1 VKMRDVGREANERD
15 EKLDPHAPVLASRG
29 AFVSA
34 SGAARVTTQRVRGRA
49 DARDVRG
56 AMRAMPRAGATA
68 NAPNARVDDIT
79 KRVGASARETAA
91 KYQHA
96 SRVT

>member
-1 VKMRDVGREANERD
+1 MKMRDVGREANERD

-68 NAPNARVDDIT
+68 NAPSAEVDDIT
-79 KRVGASARETAA
+79 RGGRSRDCTKSRLASPVA
-91 KYQHA
+91 
-96 SRVT
+96 

>member
-1 VKMRDVGREANERD
+1 MKMRDVGREANERD

-68 NAPNARVDDIT
+68 NAPSARVDDIT
-79 KRVGASARETAA
+79 RVVGVRETARRRDL
-91 KYQHA
+91 A
-96 SRVT
+96 SRLA

>member
-34 SGAARVTTQRVRGRA
+34 SGAARVTT
-49 DARDVRG
+49 RG

-68 NAPNARVDDIT
+68 NAPSAEVDDIT
-79 KRVGASARETAA
+79 RGGRSRDCTKSRLASPVA
-91 KYQHA
+91 
-96 SRVT
+96 